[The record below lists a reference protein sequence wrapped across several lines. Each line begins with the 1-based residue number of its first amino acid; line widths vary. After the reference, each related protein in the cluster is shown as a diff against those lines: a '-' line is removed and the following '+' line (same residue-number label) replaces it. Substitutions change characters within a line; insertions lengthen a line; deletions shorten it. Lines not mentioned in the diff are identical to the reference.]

1 MPKTERYSASAWVRP
16 FSFSKSNRG
25 ELQSKAGLSAECITR
40 IERAIENERGAA
52 DALSGEPSAA
62 QVRAALQEG
71 ADAASNLS
79 KWLTQVD
86 AKTKSDIDLSNIQRT
101 GKTLSAYKPA
111 IRELILS
118 IEITKQKMP
127 EIKSGRPP
135 AKAIPKFLVRVA
147 SIIADEI
154 ELEGLSPIV
163 ADQAT
168 GTTCVSSKPT
178 AIWRGRARGGSEASD
193 RAKGPRAFDHLMHR
207 DALTNRARNIE

>member
-1 MPKTERYSASAWVRP
+1 MPKVNERYSASAWVRP
-16 FSFSKSNRG
+16 FSFSKSNLG
-25 ELQSKAGLSAECITR
+25 ELQSRAGLSAECITR

-86 AKTKSDIDLSNIQRT
+86 AKTKSDIDTSNIKRT
-101 GKTLSAYKPA
+101 GKVLSDYKPA

-118 IEITKQKMP
+118 IEIAKQKMP
-127 EIKSGRPP
+127 EIKSGRPS
-135 AKAIPKFLVRVA
+135 AKAIPKFLLRVA

-154 ELEGLSPIV
+154 ELEGHDI
-163 ADQAT
+163 D
-168 GTTCVSSKPT
+168 PT
-178 AIWRGRARGGSEASD
+178 PNGPLCQTFAIA
-193 RAKGPRAFDHLMHR
+193 L
-207 DALTNRARNIE
+207 DALEIERKKPSGIVGKMLDGRGN